1 MHTPSFLPKP
11 GFMPHALHGSERIWL
26 ETNCYTDLWIE
37 VVHAMDA
44 QPVAMLPFAIDQ
56 EFEGDQFTFFK
67 PPLEDLRTLFGVKV
81 QELAIFDD
89 IVGHVI
95 EQVERDRLVIVEL
108 DAFYLPDTQGASYHQ
123 EHVKTTVGIAE
134 IDPGERRLGY
144 FHNAGYFHL
153 EGEDFTRIFRLA
165 PDQRDQPELLFPYV
179 EMVKREVH
187 PLRGAALRVAS
198 LSLLRRYLHNRSRA
212 NPFVAFRE
220 RFLANEPELLERPM
234 PRFHAYAFN
243 NLRQAG
249 ANAELLGSYLEWL
262 AGQGESRLEQ
272 PRADA
277 LRIAE
282 IMKVMQF
289 QLARAVH
296 RRRPMDARPL
306 LAELETTHDRLI
318 GGLMDC
324 YG

>member
-1 MHTPSFLPKP
+1 MHSPSFLPKA
-11 GFMPHALHGSERIWL
+11 GYKPHALHGPDRIWL

-37 VVHAMDA
+37 VAHAMGA
-44 QPVAMLPFAIDQ
+44 EPVAMLPFAIDQ

-67 PPLEDLRTLFGVKV
+67 PPLEDLQALFGVKV

-89 IVGHVI
+89 IVEHVI
-95 EQVERDRLVIVEL
+95 EQVQRDRLVVVEL
-108 DAFYLPDTQGASYHQ
+108 DAFYLPDTQGASYRQ

-134 IDPGERRLGY
+134 IDRAGRRLGY

-153 EGEDFTRIFRLA
+153 EGEDFTRIFRQA
-165 PDQRDQPELLFPYV
+165 QDQQDQPELLFPYV
-179 EMVKREVH
+179 EMVKREVR
-187 PLRGAALRVAS
+187 PLQGGELRAAS
-198 LSLLRRYLHNRSRA
+198 LSLLRRYLSRRSRT

-220 RFLANEPELLERPM
+220 RFLADEPTLLERPM

-249 ANAELLGSYLEWL
+249 ANAELFGSYLEWL
-262 AGQGESRLEQ
+262 AGQGEAGLEQ

-296 RRRPMDARPL
+296 RRRPMEARPL
-306 LAELETTHDRLI
+306 LTELEATHDRLI
-318 GGLMDC
+318 AGLMEC